1 MSLVLFW
8 KLAASFTQY
17 ACTVS
22 NLEKVL
28 SGNRDKEEGGSIL
41 HEFQVVFPKKSKWPS
56 KDCYLQNSDCLFATE
71 T

>member
-8 KLAASFTQY
+8 KLAASFAQY

-28 SGNRDKEEGGSIL
+28 SGNRDKELWFGLLG
-41 HEFQVVFPKKSKWPS
+41 F
-56 KDCYLQNSDCLFATE
+56 Y
-71 T
+71 